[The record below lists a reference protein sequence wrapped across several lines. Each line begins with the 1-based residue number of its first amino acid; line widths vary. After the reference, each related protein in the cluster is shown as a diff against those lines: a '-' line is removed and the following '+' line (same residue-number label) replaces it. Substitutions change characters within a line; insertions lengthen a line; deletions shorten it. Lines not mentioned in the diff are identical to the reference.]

1 MNERITEAITK
12 ELVYKTY
19 NKEEI
24 VFDEQISSIKGI
36 KKLLGNQK
44 PDFIIYFKDNQ
55 DNLNIIVIIECK
67 ADTKKQE
74 EANSQAKKYA
84 KSLKSKYNVFYYGI
98 SGQNNQRNL
107 IEGRLWIK
115 NNQQPF
121 PDKYKKL
128 LKYQD
133 IKKEI
138 YKLTNSSNR
147 FNYDSLKIFK
157 EFNKKLYK
165 MGIPSSERP
174 VLVGCFLISLLG
186 NVNICDNNNEYLKN
200 IIITAAK
207 NKLKKIDHEKRED
220 IGSHYNRLLSNAMW
234 TSQEEVDSYGNK
246 IPNNNLVYFLTE
258 LKEKIMP
265 FIHSDQW
272 DVMGTF
278 YREFIKYVT
287 EDKQTGLVLTPPHI
301 TDFFCELADIQS
313 SDIVLDPCCGTG
325 GFLIAAMKYMCQ
337 KAKNEKQIE
346 VIKTKQLLGIEKR
359 KDMWLHASVNM
370 MMHGDGHTNIFY
382 GDCFKFKIDNF
393 KHNQPTVVFLNPP
406 YNEPSEQLRFIQ
418 KALEL
423 TTPKGQVIA
432 IVQASATGQSTAV
445 NNAKKEILNN
455 HTLLAS
461 FSCPKELFHGIAGV
475 ITNILIFAAHVPH
488 DSKKNT
494 FLGWFKDDGF
504 IKQKN
509 KRIEKNWKL
518 IKDKWIDIYRNK
530 KEVKETNIESKMQTL
545 THEDEWCIEAY
556 LKPELPS
563 QKDFMLIIKEYI
575 LHEFEVL
582 LDNEIN

>member
-1 MNERITEAITK
+1 MKTRLFDKLMRDLI
-12 ELVYKTY
+12 LKTY
-19 NKEEI
+19 NIAEI
-24 VFDEQISSIKGI
+24 NIHQRIDNN
-36 KKLLGNQK
+36 KLMKNILETK
-44 PDFIIYFKDNQ
+44 PDIIIDFKN
-55 DNLNIIVIIECK
+55 NPYEIIIIIEYQTNSK
-67 ADTKKQE
+67 NKTITLKEIE
-74 EANSQAKKYA
+74 EKYA
-84 KSLKSKYNVFYYGI
+84 AKFKTKFNVFYYVI
-98 SGQNNQRNL
+98 SELNSREFL
-107 IEGRLWIK
+107 LKGRLWIK
-115 NNQQPF
+115 NHQQPF
-121 PDKYKKL
+121 PHKYKKL
-128 LKYQD
+128 LKYQN

-138 YKLTNSSNR
+138 HNLTNSSER

-157 EFNKKLYK
+157 EFNKKLHK
-165 MGIPSSERP
+165 MAIPSSERP

-186 NVNICDNNNEYLKN
+186 NVNICDNNEDLKN
-200 IIITAAK
+200 NIITAAK
-207 NKLKKIDHEKRED
+207 NKLKKIEYKKRQD
-220 IGSHYNRLLSNAMW
+220 IGSYYDRLLSNDMW
-234 TSQEEVDSYGNK
+234 TSPEEVDSYGNK

-265 FIHSDQW
+265 FVDSDQW
-272 DVMGTF
+272 DVMGIF
-278 YREFIKYVT
+278 YREFIKYAT
-287 EDKQTGLVLTPPHI
+287 EDKRTGLVLTPPHI

-337 KAKNEKQIE
+337 KVKTEEEITK
-346 VIKTKQLLGIEKR
+346 IKSQQLLGIEKR
-359 KDMWLHASVNM
+359 NDMWLHAIVNM

-382 GDCFKFKIDNF
+382 GNCFKFKIDDFNT
-393 KHNQPTVVFLNPP
+393 QPTVVFLNPP
-406 YNEPSEQLRFIQ
+406 YNESSEQLRFIQ

-432 IVQASATGQSTAV
+432 IVQASATGQSTTV
-445 NNAKKEILNN
+445 NDAKKEILNN

-461 FSCPKELFHGIAGV
+461 FSCPKDLFHGIAGV
-475 ITNILIFAAHVPH
+475 ITNILIFKAHVPH

-509 KRIEKNWKL
+509 KRIKKTWEL

-530 KEVKETNIESKMQTL
+530 KEVKETNIESKMRKL
-545 THEDEWCIEAY
+545 NFNDEWCIEAY